1 MVKDGNGKEVQGL
14 EQGPFEPIAIIGV
27 SALMP
32 DANPKD
38 VKIIDLPAPV
48 SPEKIVS
55 PL

>member
-32 DANPKD
+32 DAPDIETFWQN
-38 VKIIDLPAPV
+38 I
-48 SPEKIVS
+48 
-55 PL
+55 